1 MAVPLSN
8 DLRKRIIEAKL
19 SGDTEDKIA
28 SEKAVSK
35 STVTKLWSLYRSTG
49 SYSPRPNPSG
59 RKPALSQ
66 QQLEHISQ
74 TIHHQPDIT
83 LQELKDAYTLP
94 VSISALSVTIRGK
107 LGFRFKKN
115 TTRQRTKS

>member
-19 SGDTEDKIA
+19 NGDTEDKIA

-35 STVTKLWSLYRSTG
+35 STVTKLWSLYRATG

-59 RKPALSQ
+59 RKPVLSQ
-66 QQLEHISQ
+66 QQLQQISQ
-74 TIHHQPDIT
+74 TIDQRPDIT
-83 LQELKDAYTLP
+83 LQELKDEYTLA
-94 VSISALSVTIRGK
+94 VSISALSVTIRSK